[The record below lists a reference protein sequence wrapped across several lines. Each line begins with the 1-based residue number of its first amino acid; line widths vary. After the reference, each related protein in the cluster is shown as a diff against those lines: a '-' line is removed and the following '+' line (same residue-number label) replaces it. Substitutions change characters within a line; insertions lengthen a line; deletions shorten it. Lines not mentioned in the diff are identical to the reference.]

1 MHHVLGNTISKLACD
16 IIDTPAIMAAKS
28 HLRNGRPLVIA
39 PSTNNGLSGN
49 AENIGKLLNRNNYYF
64 LKRFYLWNACIYM
77 KIRIEAS
84 GSTHGGNEAVCYIYI
99 CL

>member
-1 MHHVLGNTISKLACD
+1 MQVVDVLEVSIPIWDKAMLAQIVMLVMVVFLLRKLSD
-16 IIDTPAIMAAKS
+16 
-28 HLRNGRPLVIA
+28 
-39 PSTNNGLSGN
+39 
-49 AENIGKLLNRNNYYF
+49 NRNNYYF

-77 KIRIEAS
+77 KIRIEVS